1 MWGENVCFRIDEVW
15 EPILEVS
22 VTNFEIALHMEEIGC
37 PPNWE
42 AKGWGKRNRPW
53 GFGRAPWHWIK
64 AYQQTRFVGSLSCF
78 WRVRCSRIYGVRQ
91 IDMASSQSA
100 HIHDLLR
107 RQSSSSVKQDRIIT
121 RRDQTRMRRPN
132 IKDIKM
138 RQNGNR
144 STWISDSLSQWKPP
158 WLEVLSRGTSTQ

>member
-1 MWGENVCFRIDEVW
+1 MWGENVCIRTDEVW

-22 VTNFEIALHMEEIGC
+22 ATNFEIALHMGVTGC

-53 GFGRAPWHWIK
+53 GFGRAPWHFESRLISRRGCQLLAGTLLYQDLWSK
-64 AYQQTRFVGSLSCF
+64 ADWHARLP
-78 WRVRCSRIYGVRQ
+78 I
-91 IDMASSQSA
+91 SA
-100 HIHDLLR
+100 HPWSAEEA
-107 RQSSSSVKQDRIIT
+107 SSSSVEQDHIII
-121 RRDQTRMRRPN
+121 RQGQTRMRRPN

-138 RQNGNR
+138 KQNGNR

-158 WLEVLSRGTSTQ
+158 WLEVLSRGTST

>member
-22 VTNFEIALHMEEIGC
+22 VTNFEIALHMEETGC

-53 GFGRAPWHWIK
+53 GSGRAPWHFESRLISRRGLS
-64 AYQQTRFVGSLSCF
+64 ALCPTSGMYTVPGSMERGRLTWPAPNQHTSMICWGGIF
-78 WRVRCSRIYGVRQ
+78 
-91 IDMASSQSA
+91 
-100 HIHDLLR
+100 LLCETGPY
-107 RQSSSSVKQDRIIT
+107 II

-144 STWISDSLSQWKPP
+144 ISWISDSLSQWKPP